1 MEEKEKIEGWVY
13 VIVCNPGAKEQFLG
27 LYNKEKGVDF
37 IPAFPSKEAANDC
50 FLTLPKE
57 KGKKYEVQAIH
68 IEELTVEATKNGF
81 IVAMFDN
88 DGNIIK

>member
-13 VIVCNPGAKEQFLG
+13 VVVCDPDRNEHFLG
-27 LYNKEKGVDF
+27 LYDKEKGIDF
-37 IPAFPSKEAANDC
+37 IPAFPNKDAANEC

-68 IEELTVEATKNGF
+68 IEELTEEATKNGF
-81 IVAMFDN
+81 IVAMVDN

>member
-13 VIVCNPGAKEQFLG
+13 VIVSDPGENEHFLG
-27 LYNKEKGVDF
+27 LIDKENKVDF
-37 IPAFPSKEAANDC
+37 IPAFPNKDAANDC

-68 IEELTVEATKNGF
+68 IDELTEDATKNGF
-81 IVAMFDN
+81 IVAMVDN
-88 DGNIIK
+88 NGNIIK

>member
-13 VIVCNPGAKEQFLG
+13 VIVCDPGRNEHFLG
-27 LYNKEKGVDF
+27 LIDKDKNVDF
-37 IPAFPSKEAANDC
+37 IPAFPSKDAANDC

-68 IEELTVEATKNGF
+68 IDELTEDATKNGF
-81 IVAMFDN
+81 IVAMVDN
-88 DGNIIK
+88 DGNIVK